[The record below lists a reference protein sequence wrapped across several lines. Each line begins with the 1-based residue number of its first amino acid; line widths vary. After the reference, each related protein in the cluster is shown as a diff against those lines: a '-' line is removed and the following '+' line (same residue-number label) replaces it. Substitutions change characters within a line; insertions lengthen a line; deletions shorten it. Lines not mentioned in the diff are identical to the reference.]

1 MPRKKLLCIVC
12 GQEATHRSGDGVPL
26 CSAHA
31 PLYPDAVP
39 LTDAAEPA
47 PTDRTA
53 GAAAATRAARVTD
66 AVPVT
71 GDVQTAADTDTATQM
86 ETAPATATEPPL
98 DPETEA
104 AAAKAELVGM
114 ARDASRQ
121 LLAIIISVAIAIVAG
136 AIGGGIFYAIIGYY
150 RGEEEALGGG
160 FETGAGIAAVVVA
173 VIAFVLARQALS
185 QRFRRKS

>member
-12 GQEATHRSGDGVPL
+12 GQEATHTSGDGAPL
-26 CSAHA
+26 CGAHA
-31 PLYPDAVP
+31 LLYPDAVP
-39 LTDAAEPA
+39 LSDAAGLA

-53 GAAAATRAARVTD
+53 DAPLATRAAPAAGV
-66 AVPVT
+66 APVT
-71 GDVQTAADTDTATQM
+71 GDVQTAANTSTQM
-86 ETAPATATEPPL
+86 ENAPATATEPPL

-121 LLAIIISVAIAIVAG
+121 LLAIVLSVAIAVVAG
-136 AIGGGIFYAIIGYY
+136 AIGGGIFYAVIGYF

-173 VIAFVLARQALS
+173 VIAFVIARQALS
-185 QRFRRKS
+185 QRFRRRS